1 MTGINKELAAKSRSD
16 ALSPKSAALLD
27 RIASVLEMEKQAGL
41 VYQTDVDG
49 RAGDIRPTFE
59 GALASLAGEVTN
71 AAKTEARA
79 RDLIAAFPRPSD
91 IVHHC
96 DPVRFMLRAVASLA
110 GGQRRIAIHDLSKAT
125 TEQTL
130 VGWIHC
136 LTEMDPTYQVMA
148 ALTLM
153 KTGFSRKDAATIVHR
168 QMSQDINVLRLM
180 GRSDADVVAML
191 REVQTRMK
199 GIEFVPELI
208 DDQKTFLADFPNVVK
223 QRFIEIADEIGL

>member
-1 MTGINKELAAKSRSD
+1 MTETRTAGARQKHEKAMSR
-16 ALSPKSAALLD
+16 KSAALLD

-41 VYQTDVDG
+41 VYQVDVG
-49 RAGDIRPTFE
+49 GKAGDIRPTFE

-110 GGQRRIAIHDLSKAT
+110 GGQRRIAVHDLSKAT
-125 TEQTL
+125 TEGTL
-130 VGWIHC
+130 VDWINC
-136 LTEMDPTYQVMA
+136 LTEMDPTYQVLS

-153 KTGFSRKDAATIVHR
+153 KTGLRLKDAAAIVHR
-168 QMSQDINVLRLM
+168 QMSQDINVLKLM
-180 GRSDADVVAML
+180 GRSDADVIAML

-199 GIEFVPELI
+199 GIEFVPEVV
-208 DDQKTFLADFPNVVK
+208 DDQKAFVAAFPNVVK
-223 QRFIEIADEIGL
+223 ERFIEIAEEIGL